1 MGVLLCFFVF
11 FVFLL
16 EGKSGTFKIS
26 TFMNN
31 NLLRPSYGIISLT
44 NKSESQCRDAD
55 KEQAL

>member
-1 MGVLLCFFVF
+1 MGVLLCF

-44 NKSESQCRDAD
+44 NKSESQRRDAD